1 VVGFLVARRLNY
13 DHTAPLM
20 FQRSLA
26 RAAHTRT
33 YRAVDLFQQ
42 AEAVSQSSSEKQKK
56 TKQKF
61 SMPPYEEKRE
71 RGWFGC
77 CVVIQCQTISH

>member
-1 VVGFLVARRLNY
+1 
-13 DHTAPLM
+13 M

-42 AEAVSQSSSEKQKK
+42 AEAVSQSSSEKQKNK
-56 TKQKF
+56 TK
-61 SMPPYEEKRE
+61 
-71 RGWFGC
+71 
-77 CVVIQCQTISH
+77 ILDAAI